1 MGLGLGLGSGLGLGL
16 GFGFGLWL
24 EQRVAPHL
32 HAELL
37 HRHDRPLGL
46 LRRLSPPRRRL
57 GLHSAFT
64 LPALGLH
71 AHHLVLSGGEIA
83 ICGGEIDPRGLVRH
97 EGARASRP
105 PAQPPREP
113 RRPHP
118 EERGL

>member
-1 MGLGLGLGSGLGLGL
+1 MRKAAFCSALRLVGVRLGLGLGL
-16 GFGFGLWL
+16 GFGLWLGSGL
-24 EQRVAPHL
+24 EQRAAPHL

-46 LRRLSPPRRRL
+46 LRRLSSPRRRL
-57 GLHSAFT
+57 GLHFPFT
-64 LPALGLH
+64 LLALGL
-71 AHHLVLSGGEIA
+71 
-83 ICGGEIDPRGLVRH
+83 EIDPRRD
-97 EGARASRP
+97 GARASRP